1 MTVDS
6 TVQDI
11 KSLKIQGASNV
22 AKAALKA
29 YAHSKNRGAAAK
41 KLIAARP
48 TEPMLKNLLKLAAHQ
63 SPEQILG
70 KLASDADKI
79 TMFGARLLAGLAKSV
94 QSSPPTPPLANK
106 KRQGQGVTNSWSE
119 RQRALKQ
126 RPRKAISIYTHCH
139 SSTCMKIIKAA
150 EPAVVYATETR
161 PLYQGRITARE
172 LASAGIKV
180 EHSIDSLMAT
190 QIEKCDVVL
199 LGADAITTDGFYNK
213 VGSLA
218 VCLLAS
224 ARGKPVYVCS
234 HSLKF
239 SEKGIE
245 IEQREPSEVWN
256 KPPRAVTILNPAFE
270 FVPKEFVAGVICE
283 KGVVGFSKL

>member
-1 MTVDS
+1 MSIDAV
-6 TVQDI
+6 VKDI
-11 KSLKIQGASNV
+11 KTLKIQGASNV

-29 YAHSKNRGAAAK
+29 YAAASNRGATAK

-48 TEPMLKNLLKLAAHQ
+48 TEPMLKNILKLAVHQ

-79 TMFGARLLAGLAKSV
+79 TLFGARLLAGIGK
-94 QSSPPTPPLANK
+94 NK
-106 KRQGQGVTNSWSE
+106 GR
-119 RQRALKQ
+119 R
-126 RPRKAISIYTHCH
+126 ISIYTYCH
-139 SSTCMKIIKAA
+139 SSTVMKIIKAA
-150 EPAVVYATETR
+150 EPAVVYCTETR
-161 PLYQGRITARE
+161 PLYQGRITAEE

-180 EHSIDSLMAT
+180 EYSVDSLMAT
-190 QIEKCDVVL
+190 QIGKCDVVL
-199 LGADAITTDGFYNK
+199 LGADAITADGFYNK

-239 SEKGIE
+239 SKAEIE
-245 IEQREPSEVWN
+245 IEQRATSEVWS
-256 KPPRAVTILNPAFE
+256 KPPRAVAVLNPAFE
-270 FVPKEFVAGVICE
+270 FVPRQFVEAIVCE
-283 KGVVGFSKL
+283 KGVVGFDALVRKAC